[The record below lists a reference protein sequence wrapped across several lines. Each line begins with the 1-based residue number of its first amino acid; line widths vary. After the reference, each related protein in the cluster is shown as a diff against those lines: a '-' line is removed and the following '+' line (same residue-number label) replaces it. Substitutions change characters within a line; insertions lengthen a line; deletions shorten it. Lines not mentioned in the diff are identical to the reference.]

1 VKLALAALPL
11 FSLVLWTQPAAPAGK
26 VAVRVGDKPEQTF
39 TEEDLAKM
47 PRHRVSEGTRHNGG
61 IRRIDVVQLRK

>member
-1 VKLALAALPL
+1 MRLTVAALPL
-11 FSLVLWTQPAAPAGK
+11 FSFVLWAQPAAH